1 MKGDVGFAGEGGDRL
16 PAVADEIFSPV
27 TTPASAAPIEALS
40 SCGRTASKVAP
51 RRSRATRTGMLSE
64 WRPGCLAGPPRLL
77 SLARQIRPPALEG
90 FKDEG
95 FVHLDDSAQFSGLVG
110 ARSAQ
115 KPMPPAKRRR
125 RMHSAKLGRPG
136 QAFALDHR
144 PSVVEPTLPF
154 VQMRHRRLGE
164 RIEGA
169 PAALAAEP
177 RKPMRASPGDDRS
190 SCAMGTALARH
201 ALMAARPQSIR
212 TTTPLRAVVPRPAGR
227 GGLRFSR
234 PSEPAIQIRQSGRH
248 FPALLDAQP
257 PNARKQTENSSAF
270 IYQQVSL

>member
-1 MKGDVGFAGEGGDRL
+1 
-16 PAVADEIFSPV
+16 
-27 TTPASAAPIEALS
+27 
-40 SCGRTASKVAP
+40 
-51 RRSRATRTGMLSE
+51 
-64 WRPGCLAGPPRLL
+64 
-77 SLARQIRPPALEG
+77 
-90 FKDEG
+90 
-95 FVHLDDSAQFSGLVG
+95 
-110 ARSAQ
+110 
-115 KPMPPAKRRR
+115 MPPAKRRR
-125 RMHSAKLGRPG
+125 RMHPAKLGRPG

-169 PAALAAEP
+169 PATLAAEP

-212 TTTPLRAVVPRPAGR
+212 TTTPLRAFVPRPAGR

-234 PSEPAIQIRQSGRH
+234 PPEPAIQIRQSRRH

-257 PNARKQTENSSAF
+257 PNARKPDGKLF
-270 IYQQVSL
+270 SLHRIKLLKPTRPSLIHINRYRYKRHLFDCDSQ